1 VTCKAADA
9 IRGSEHKMRRLL
21 LAVALLLITP
31 RAFAADASARQMLS
45 STLPDVKFDNISIS
59 DAIDF
64 IHDISNVNIH
74 VDWRAL
80 EAAGIGKDTT
90 VNIRLHSVPMR
101 KVLTTLLSE
110 AGSGN
115 LLTYYID
122 QNVLEITTREIAD
135 KQLITKVYPVD
146 DLIMDVPDF
155 DQPPNFQLQASQ
167 TGGGGGGGQSLFNNQ
182 QNNTNAQN
190 TRAQRAQQL
199 IDTIQAVVQ
208 PEVWNTN
215 GGPAAIRF
223 YNGSLVVTAPRSV
236 HEALGGDVD

>member
-1 VTCKAADA
+1 
-9 IRGSEHKMRRLL
+9 MRPLL
-21 LAVALLLITP
+21 LAILLILTTT
-31 RAFAADASARQMLS
+31 RAFAADASAKQMLS
-45 STLPDVKFDNISIS
+45 SSLPDVKFDNISLS

-74 VDWRAL
+74 VDWKAL

-90 VNIRLHSVPMR
+90 INFRLHSVPMR

-135 KQLITKVYPVD
+135 KQLITRVYPVD
-146 DLIMDVPDF
+146 DLIQDVPDF

-167 TGGGGGGGQSLFNNQ
+167 TGGGGGGGQNLFNNQ
-182 QNNTNAQN
+182 NNNNNTQN
-190 TRAQRAQQL
+190 TRADRAQQL
-199 IDTIQAVVQ
+199 IETIQAIIQ
-208 PEVWNTN
+208 PEIWSIN

-236 HEALGGDVD
+236 HEALGGDVE